1 MVLPTVY
8 VLIDILSIT
17 QNEPYAPSYARRTAG
32 QKEGAYEGENAG
44 LTGVLGEEV
53 AYSGSQG
60 KFSKEA
66 ALEELV
72 NEDTVHPN
80 SST

>member
-1 MVLPTVY
+1 MR
-8 VLIDILSIT
+8 IDILLIT
-17 QNEPYAPSYARRTAG
+17 QNEPYEPSAPRRTTG

-44 LTGVLGEEV
+44 SAGVLGEEV
-53 AYSGSQG
+53 TYSGSQG

-80 SST
+80 SSA